1 MEQLPLITPAVEN
14 AVVERIRR
22 RLDEKAP
29 EGSRC
34 PCCDRMVKEYRRAMN
49 ADQARFL
56 ILLCREYLAHEPS
69 TWIDVRRIDVRGGDY
84 AKLIHWG
91 LVENMENEDPAKR
104 SSGMWRPTP
113 KGLTFANGHSR
124 QPSHVRLLDNK
135 ERGFSTTTVNIWQAL
150 GKKFNFSELWKGE

>member
-1 MEQLPLITPAVEN
+1 MEQLPLITSAVEG
-14 AVVERIRR
+14 AVVERIRV

-34 PCCDRMVKEYRRAMN
+34 PCCDRMYKEYRRALN
-49 ADQARFL
+49 ADQARVL
-56 ILLCREYLAHEPS
+56 VLLCREYLTMKPGS
-69 TWIDVRRIDVRGGDY
+69 WVDIRTIQIRGGDY

-113 KGLTFANGHSR
+113 SGLTFAKGHSR
-124 QPSHVRLLDNK
+124 QPSHVRILDNR

-150 GKKFNFSELWKGE
+150 GKKFDFGELWKGE